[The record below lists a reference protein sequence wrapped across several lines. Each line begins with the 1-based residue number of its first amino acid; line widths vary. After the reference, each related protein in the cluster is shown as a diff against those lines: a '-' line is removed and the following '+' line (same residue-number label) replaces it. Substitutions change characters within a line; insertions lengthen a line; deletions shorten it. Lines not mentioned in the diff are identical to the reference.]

1 MSGSSTHCGVGRTI
15 ACPIFIHFRAVS
27 HTVRPSHAKMFN
39 VKFRAFRLLGNAD
52 THISAYVREGAAP
65 LVAGDINPSIGRA
78 PPHDEI
84 EFLGFCGCDDGM
96 KRGWSLV
103 DWALATDQQSKTE
116 WTRLGTTIRAVP
128 SFCFFCV
135 FFPSAPF

>member
-1 MSGSSTHCGVGRTI
+1 
-15 ACPIFIHFRAVS
+15 
-27 HTVRPSHAKMFN
+27 MFN

-96 KRGWSLV
+96 KRGWCLV
-103 DWALATDQQSKTE
+103 DWALATDQQSK
-116 WTRLGTTIRAVP
+116 W
-128 SFCFFCV
+128 
-135 FFPSAPF
+135 